1 MCEED
6 MRAEDA
12 PPKTDTDTQAAPD
25 DESTA
30 SEPDALSEVNEALL
44 ALRSLFEQK
53 IARDQNQTKMF
64 DAIYEEMTS
73 YKEGFMLDS
82 LHKPI
87 IRRLI
92 MLYDSFGILASQL
105 ERILDGS
112 GMRPNGELSGFRNNL
127 DNVRLELEEV
137 LASIDVTRFEE
148 RLEVLDRKLHRTI
161 GRQST
166 HDPEQDRKVAQVHKH
181 GFNWQGKVFRPE
193 EVTIFHYEPPATA
206 AEEGVNTDE

>member
-1 MCEED
+1 MCEEET
-6 MRAEDA
+6 RAEEVR
-12 PPKTDTDTQAAPD
+12 PKTDTDTPAAE

-30 SEPDALSEVNEALL
+30 TEPDALAEMNETLL
-44 ALRSLFEQK
+44 ALRGLFEQK
-53 IARDQNQTKMF
+53 IARDQNQNKMF
-64 DAIYEEMTS
+64 DAIYAEMTS

-82 LHKPI
+82 LHKPM

-92 MLYDSFGILASQL
+92 MLYDSFGILESQL
-105 ERILDGS
+105 DGILDGDGTS
-112 GMRPNGELSGFRNNL
+112 AGDALSGFRNNL

-137 LASIDVTRFEE
+137 LSSIDVTRFEE

-206 AEEGVNTDE
+206 AEEGVITDE